1 MFEKVKKFFKKSNKN
16 EGKFAKLGSKKNEDS
31 IKSSSSSEVTD
42 NSLGSVAGGNQLRST
57 PKDIG

>member
-16 EGKFAKLGSKKNEDS
+16 EDKFAKLGSKKNEDS

-42 NSLGSVAGGNQLRST
+42 DSLGNVAGGQKRPEHKN
-57 PKDIG
+57 IE